1 MLPMHTSRLVSYLVE
16 VQHDKTRFDIF
27 VWKINHKF
35 LLRISYKLHLH
46 DHRFVSDRDENK
58 LKHFI

>member
-16 VQHDKTRFDIF
+16 DQHDKTSLVIF
-27 VWKINHKF
+27 VWKIDHKI

-46 DHRFVSDRDENK
+46 DHQFVSDRDENK
-58 LKHFI
+58 LNIFI